1 MKQQFTIGKLAAQ
14 AGVNVETIRFYER
27 QGLLAQPK
35 KELGG
40 FRYYDEHA
48 VARVRFIKR
57 AQAIG
62 FSLDEISGLMA
73 LNQSDCCRQT
83 HDAATAKLT
92 VVEERIRDLN
102 QIRKTLKKLIKECE
116 VEGGDLSCPIIESL
130 GHL

>member
-1 MKQQFTIGKLAAQ
+1 MKQQFTIGKLATE

-27 QGLLAQPK
+27 RGLLAQPE

-40 FRYYDEHA
+40 FRYYDDQA

-83 HDAATAKLT
+83 HDAATAKLA
-92 VVEERIRDLN
+92 VVEERIKDLN

>member
-1 MKQQFTIGKLAAQ
+1 MKQQFTIGKLAAE

-27 QGLLAQPK
+27 RGLLMQPE

-40 FRYYDEHA
+40 FRYYDDHA
-48 VARVRFIKR
+48 IARILFIKR

-83 HDAATAKLT
+83 HDAATAKLA

-102 QIRKTLKKLIKECE
+102 QIRKTLKMLIKECE
-116 VEGGDLSCPIIESL
+116 IEGGDLSCPIIESL